1 MIDNRAPVMKLVERE
16 LGSHRV
22 SCDIE
27 CHLFSIL
34 PPFNI
39 GAATM
44 RYGPGW
50 AAAFITRARV
60 EALTASTLFST
71 RETVATE
78 TRAFLATSSRLMV
91 RICRRPRHPAITSP
105 ILA

>member
-1 MIDNRAPVMKLVERE
+1 MKLVERE

-22 SCDIE
+22 SCDID

-50 AAAFITRARV
+50 AAAFITR
-60 EALTASTLFST
+60 EAG
-71 RETVATE
+71 
-78 TRAFLATSSRLMV
+78 
-91 RICRRPRHPAITSP
+91 PG
-105 ILA
+105 